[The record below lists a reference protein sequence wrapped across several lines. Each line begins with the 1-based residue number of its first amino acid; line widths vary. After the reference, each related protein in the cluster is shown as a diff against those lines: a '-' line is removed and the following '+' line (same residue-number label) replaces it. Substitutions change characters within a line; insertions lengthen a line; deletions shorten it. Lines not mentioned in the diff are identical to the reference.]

1 MRTRGLGNEQQL
13 EEGEEWGRRGEGPFK
28 DRASMSDTIKTRQ
41 GVSWSKAHR
50 ERRLGR
56 GMRALGA
63 TLQGCTRRGASPTPA
78 RSPGRRRQLSEH
90 QA

>member
-50 ERRLGR
+50 ERRQAGARHEGPGGYTPGLHEER
-56 GMRALGA
+56 GLSYPRQEPGTKA
-63 TLQGCTRRGASPTPA
+63 PA
-78 RSPGRRRQLSEH
+78 V
-90 QA
+90 